1 MSVLPPVEIAQLDC
15 SALQTPGARSG
26 FSLSSLGGFSHF
38 SPSLAHLSSRLTH
51 HWPKMV
57 IALGMLLL
65 IPVGTTLALQPR
77 QPQLSPNQKAQTVAY
92 VESQNQP
99 LLADAEANPSV
110 QPSVNGVEPAG
121 STNPTPL
128 AQVGSAS
135 QTNVADNNATGHP
148 SALLTAAN
156 ASPGYNYQL
165 SLAQSF
171 LKKAVELSQASGDH
185 QTDHDRQS
193 ILTTLEQALS
203 AANKAIDLDGRQ
215 GAGFLVRARV
225 FKTASV
231 IKPELAQ
238 ASEQDLTIART
249 LGFDANQVNP
259 QDPLQ
264 YMPTEQATHTAGIPV
279 VASPEETKA
288 KTVGQTASNNVL
300 TGEIVMAANSQS
312 VEVDFPTLRDSD
324 QVRVSLKDGSTAP
337 NNITVSV
344 GSRTSGKGF
353 TILSTEAPTSSL
365 TLVWTVLRE

>member
-1 MSVLPPVEIAQLDC
+1 MVQTD
-15 SALQTPGARSG
+15 SAA
-26 FSLSSLGGFSHF
+26 
-38 SPSLAHLSSRLTH
+38 
-51 HWPKMV
+51 K
-57 IALGMLLL
+57 
-65 IPVGTTLALQPR
+65 
-77 QPQLSPNQKAQTVAY
+77 
-92 VESQNQP
+92 
-99 LLADAEANPSV
+99 
-110 QPSVNGVEPAG
+110 
-121 STNPTPL
+121 TNI
-128 AQVGSAS
+128 
-135 QTNVADNNATGHP
+135 ADNNATGKP

-171 LKKAVELSQASGDH
+171 LKKAVDLSQTSSDY
-185 QTDHDRQS
+185 QS
-193 ILTTLEQALS
+193 VLTTLEQALS
-203 AANKAIDLDGRQ
+203 AVNKAIDLDGRQ
-215 GAGFLVRARV
+215 GAGFLVRARI

-300 TGEIVMAANSQS
+300 TGEIVMAAHSQS
-312 VEVDFPTLRDSD
+312 VEVDFPTLQDSD